1 MTKYR
6 TEFHW
11 TLMLQSKKGLRMNFR
26 QTAQDWMRVAE
37 RESMNFFFNRRFCLI
52 FVHPFG
58 DLILIYVEPE
68 LQFHEFLILI
78 NFVKTKRETRTLK
91 VSYDNFTNFWFWK
104 ISSKQN
110 VKLVLWK
117 FSLTISQLF
126 LQISKI
132 SKILR
137 QFSIHFRASYIKCA

>member
-1 MTKYR
+1 
-6 TEFHW
+6 
-11 TLMLQSKKGLRMNFR
+11 
-26 QTAQDWMRVAE
+26 
-37 RESMNFFFNRRFCLI
+37 MNFFFNRRFCLI

-91 VSYDNFTNFWFWK
+91 VSYDNFTTF
-104 ISSKQN
+104 
-110 VKLVLWK
+110 
-117 FSLTISQLF
+117 F

-137 QFSIHFRASYIKCA
+137 QFFIHFRASYIKCALLLPGS